1 MIALTICGILS
12 CFNLV
17 AFCIFLLLGRVLCI
31 RLPLASP
38 PYPHS
43 ASMGI
48 GWSAFPV
55 TLLYTRRN
63 FLFLSLTLQPSVVSC
78 AIYGDRFPPPPM
90 RTLPFFS
97 CIIGYALR
105 TPFFRASCLFPYSHL
120 SPPLLIFICCS
131 SPSFTPC
138 CSQAQVCWVYTRAW
152 VLILLAALWPYS
164 FGCDMTHVLL
174 KCLLSGLWGHL
185 NNNNITI
192 DELSV
197 APRD

>member
-1 MIALTICGILS
+1 M
-12 CFNLV
+12 
-17 AFCIFLLLGRVLCI
+17 CIRDRVLCI

-78 AIYGDRFPPPPM
+78 AIYGDRFPSPPM
-90 RTLPFFS
+90 RTLPFFLHQWL
-97 CIIGYALR
+97 CAED
-105 TPFFRASCLFPYSHL
+105 TFFRVSCLFPYSDFPH
-120 SPPLLIFICCS
+120 SPTNSFCCS

-138 CSQAQVCWVYTRAW
+138 CSQAQVCWVF
-152 VLILLAALWPYS
+152 VLLAAVWPY
-164 FGCDMTHVLL
+164 FGRHMTHVQL
-174 KCLLSGLWGHL
+174 KRLLSGLWGHL
-185 NNNNITI
+185 SKIKKNKINVLVSFPKIAIISLNIYQLLI
-192 DELSV
+192 HIMAVHICEFSLNFI
-197 APRD
+197 